1 MPPKGAKRGPRKVC
15 GGRSPRFESRRA
27 KGRSAS
33 RRNAAEWSDAMA
45 QVVLKAVHEGS
56 AERGL
61 HLKDYVIW
69 LLQTPG
75 ELNTFVGG
83 LKASQAGRE
92 LAATILATHA
102 ARMAKVDTLDLQRRK
117 ARAVLKPLWD
127 RRSGT
132 KGMTP
137 LVLPRAQGG
146 NSE

>member
-1 MPPKGAKRGPRKVC
+1 
-15 GGRSPRFESRRA
+15 
-27 KGRSAS
+27 
-33 RRNAAEWSDAMA
+33 MA
-45 QVVLKAVHEGS
+45 PVVLKAVHEGS

-102 ARMAKVDTLDLQRRK
+102 ARMAKADTLDLQRRK

-137 LVLPRAQGG
+137 LVLPRAKGALGTFHKWLSPDPRKDRRRDRFIYRQPVRT
-146 NSE
+146 